1 MLDYLEKI
9 KTFIKKYQLDD
20 VRTIGLMV
28 FCFIV
33 LAVTWSGAKAVQL
46 NYALQKRVATIEQ
59 QNDVLQLENETQKL
73 KNGYY
78 NTDEFKE
85 LEARRVLG
93 RAAPGES
100 VYIVPEK
107 VAIANL
113 KLPEMPPEEAAEAPV
128 IVKSRTQQNMQ
139 DWLDFFLGRSL

>member
-1 MLDYLEKI
+1 MLEYLEKI

-20 VRTIGLMV
+20 VRTIGLLV
-28 FCFIV
+28 FCFVV

-59 QNDVLQLENETQKL
+59 QNEVLQLENETQKL
-73 KNGYY
+73 KNEYY
-78 NTDEFKE
+78 NTEEFKE
-85 LEARRVLG
+85 LETRRVLG
-93 RAAPGES
+93 KAAPGES

-107 VAIANL
+107 VALAAL
-113 KLPEMPPEEAAEAPV
+113 KSPEMPNSEEPVAPV
-128 IVKSRTQQNMQ
+128 VIKSRSQQNVQ